1 MPLMI
6 PVPVNI
12 PTTRVIN
19 FEALQQELTRY
30 AQDFIDSSDDELEVM
45 SSTELTGHTITVDE
59 LRSDLHAFV
68 SNKFKQQVV

>member
-12 PTTRVIN
+12 PPTRVIN
-19 FEALQQELTRY
+19 YETLQQELTRY

-45 SSTELTGHTITVDE
+45 SSAELAEHTMTVDE
-59 LRSDLHAFV
+59 LRADLHDFV
-68 SNKFKQQVV
+68 SAQFQQRSI

>member
-6 PVPVNI
+6 PIQVDI

-30 AQDFIDSSDDELEVM
+30 AQDFIDSSEEDIEVM
-45 SSTELTGHTITVDE
+45 SSTELAGHTITIDE
-59 LRSDLHAFV
+59 LRSDLHTFV
-68 SNKFKQQVV
+68 SEKFKQRVV